1 MKVLYVMPLVLGLED
16 ILKGDKEAKGLPS
29 LMLPIEKLLEQK
41 HDVDVIL
48 ISDYQ
53 GEYHIRDPKLKSMI
67 ILANINND
75 LVRVKKIK
83 KVFRLIKSGIQE
95 FRAVCSALKSNSY
108 DVVFCHGTAAVIGN
122 IVANVKRVP
131 CVYRL
136 YGTVGLFSDL
146 CKYRGVIGIIR
157 NPIYYV
163 IFKLQKYCII
173 GTDEG
178 SHTDRVYDLWKPKR
192 NPYPFYHW
200 LNGVDIQNIDEIK
213 NTSYEIPGTSYLFMA
228 GRVTDVK
235 NQAYAIRILH
245 DLDKKGIRID
255 LYFAGHIDDR
265 YYPKLQKMISEY
277 KLDGQVHF
285 MGPIPRDY
293 LKLMGYHA
301 KACIICDDFCQNG
314 NVFYELYSTGSI
326 IVSVDDG
333 SLDRFVSKGKS
344 AFLAK
349 NITGAVECVIQAINL
364 SDRSREEM
372 RKIAIKKSTETL
384 STWDER
390 VEKEIDIL
398 KKACRKNGY

>member
-1 MKVLYVMPLVLGLED
+1 
-16 ILKGDKEAKGLPS
+16 
-29 LMLPIEKLLEQK
+29 
-41 HDVDVIL
+41 
-48 ISDYQ
+48 
-53 GEYHIRDPKLKSMI
+53 
-67 ILANINND
+67 
-75 LVRVKKIK
+75 
-83 KVFRLIKSGIQE
+83 
-95 FRAVCSALKSNSY
+95 
-108 DVVFCHGTAAVIGN
+108 
-122 IVANVKRVP
+122 
-131 CVYRL
+131 
-136 YGTVGLFSDL
+136 
-146 CKYRGVIGIIR
+146 
-157 NPIYYV
+157 
-163 IFKLQKYCII
+163 
-173 GTDEG
+173 
-178 SHTDRVYDLWKPKR
+178 
-192 NPYPFYHW
+192 
-200 LNGVDIQNIDEIK
+200 
-213 NTSYEIPGTSYLFMA
+213 
-228 GRVTDVK
+228 
-235 NQAYAIRILH
+235 
-245 DLDKKGIRID
+245 
-255 LYFAGHIDDR
+255 
-265 YYPKLQKMISEY
+265 MISEY